1 MTRTLRYLFLL
12 VFTGISTAVFAQSGA
27 ISGTVVDEHKEPMI
41 GAVVQVALGGIAKGG
56 GITDEDG
63 NYLVKPL
70 EPGRYD
76 VTIKYSSYKTK
87 LITGV
92 IVSPDK
98 TAKVNVAMELDTKQ
112 LNEVAVVA
120 YKVPLIGEDERKV
133 IQSEDIEKM
142 ATRNTN
148 TIASTSAGVY
158 QTKDGGALS
167 LGGARS
173 EGTLYIID
181 GVRVYGSQGINL
193 AQNSIDQIEVIQSG
207 LSAKYGDALGGVV
220 NVTTKGV
227 AKKVTGGFL
236 LEKSVDGYGHNL
248 VNFNLS
254 GPLVKKKIDSVNK
267 KPIIGFRLDGD
278 FLYDKDNNPSYY
290 GNYKLND
297 AKLQEL
303 EQHPLVAVPN
313 QSGVPVFKYASE
325 YVHTSDFEKVKARQ
339 NATTITGRLNAKLD
353 YDVTENLSVTAGGNF
368 TYINAPAYSRAWSLF
383 SPNNE
388 PIQTNYTGR
397 GYLRISQ
404 RFPTKVAE
412 GEKKP
417 AISNAY
423 YTVQADYQTT
433 RIDTK
438 NPNLSNNIFNYG
450 YVGKFYTN
458 YTQQYAP
465 GLDDTS
471 GRIGIKLIQDHI
483 PDGVSFERSDMNPI
497 LANYTSQYFSLMGN
511 APQSISQIFAQNSL
525 INGTLPNT
533 TYGLFTNVGY
543 PASYYGT
550 SSTNQYAID
559 VNASFDL
566 QTGKTRHA
574 IEFGLYYQQQ
584 VFRGYNASAYGG
596 NSSIW
601 QYARQLT
608 NKHITLDYSNPV
620 FIVNGRKYTL
630 ADVKNGV
637 ISPSPNDTIY
647 YNRIDSGSQSTF
659 DRNLR
664 NKLGVGATD
673 YIDVDNYDPS
683 TFSLNMFSADELL
696 NNGNSFVSYY
706 GYDYLGQKQKGQVN
720 FNDFFTKKDANGNYT
735 RDIGAYRP
743 SYIAG
748 YLLDRFQFKD
758 INFNVGVRV
767 DRFDANTKVL
777 KDPYSLYEVLDASN
791 VGTTLKDNRTVTNT
805 LNNGVRPSNIKD
817 SYVPYVNSNQSSAPN
832 IIGYRDGDNWYDY
845 SGKLIEDPSV
855 LKNYSGGGDPQPLL
869 AQPKQKISDP
879 DFDPNS
885 TFTDY
890 KPQVNV
896 MPRLSFSFPVT
907 DQALFFAHYDVIVQ
921 RPSLIGISTP
931 DQYYFFTSNTQN
943 ILYNPD
949 LKPQK
954 LFDYEV
960 GFKQALTKQSAI
972 TITGFYKERKDMIQV
987 RPYLF
992 AWPSTYYTYG
1002 NRDFSTTKGLTLNY
1016 DLRRVGNLRMTV
1028 AYTLQ
1033 FAEGTGSNATS
1044 TARSGLSGNGIVQQ
1058 FVSAGLPNLRYSTV
1072 LDYDSRHNITAT
1084 IDYRYEDNDGPVI
1097 GGKHILENA
1106 GVNFIARARSGEPY
1120 TKYAQPIPTGNI
1132 IEGGVNGARLPWHY
1146 GLDMKVD
1153 KNFKLGFLTR
1163 KPKAGESARAPK
1175 VLNAYVMI
1183 QNLLNIRDRLSVDGY
1198 TGRPDDD
1205 GYLRSPQGILN
1216 TQLQTNPTS
1225 YQDIY
1230 TLWLQNPDRINL
1242 PRRINLG
1249 IQLNF

>member
-148 TIASTSAGVY
+148 TIAATSAGVY
-158 QTKDGGALS
+158 QAKDGGALN

-290 GNYKLND
+290 GNYKLSD

-339 NATTITGRLNAKLD
+339 NATTITGRLNAKVD

-368 TYINAPAYSRAWSLF
+368 TYQNNPVYNRLWSLF

-433 RIDTK
+433 RIDVK

-471 GRIGIKLIQDHI
+471 GKIGIKLIQDHI
-483 PDGVSFERSDMNPI
+483 PDGVSFERSDMNPV
-497 LANYTSQYFSLMGN
+497 LANYTSQYFNLIGN
-511 APQSISQIFAQNSL
+511 APVSLNQIFAQNSI

-543 PASYYGT
+543 PASYYQS

-584 VFRGYNASAYGG
+584 VFRGYAANAYGG
-596 NSSIW
+596 NTSIW

-608 NKHITLDYSNPV
+608 NKHITLDYANPV
-620 FIVNGRKYTL
+620 FIVNGQKYTL
-630 ADVKNGV
+630 AQVKSGV
-637 ISPSPNDTIY
+637 ISPSPNDTIF

-683 TFSLNMFSADELL
+683 MFSMNMFSADELL

-869 AQPKQKISDP
+869 SQPKQKISDP

-921 RPSLIGISTP
+921 RPSLLGISTP

-1072 LDYDSRHNITAT
+1072 LDYDSRHNISAT

-1146 GLDMKVD
+1146 GLDMKLD

-1163 KPKAGESARAPK
+1163 KPKAGEAARAPK